1 MQILGSGVR
10 WQGMKKGLRFLTLV
24 ALALWVIPGNLD
36 AQTFLKNLKTRP
48 ERTNYIET
56 SRYEDVMAFLEAVD
70 AASPSVRLTTMG
82 YSYEGRA
89 LPLAVVG
96 NVGSATPEAVRAS
109 GKVRVYVQGDIHA
122 GEVEGKEAV
131 LEILRAVAEG
141 KHSSWFKS
149 IILLVCPIYNAD
161 GNERVNLLN
170 RGPQHG
176 PLGGMGQRESA
187 QGYDLNRDHMKID
200 SPEARSLIRFLTL
213 YDPHIFIDLHTTDG
227 TRHAYHLTYETP
239 LHPNVSPGLIDLLR
253 KDLLPAVSKVLRAT
267 EGWETFYYG
276 NAWGGR
282 QGGERAWYT
291 TEPTPRYS
299 QNYAGFRNRLGIL
312 CETYSYLTFQDRIRA
327 SRRFVEEVMDYVE
340 RHAAQVKKSTADAD
354 CQSIVGTP
362 MALSAKAVRAPEPV
376 EILMGETAEERNP
389 YSGARILRRLDVVR
403 PERMAWFG
411 TFEPG
416 ETITAP
422 RAYLVPPSLQRVVDR
437 LAAHGIRTQTLK
449 DTLTLEAEQF
459 RLDSTT
465 VAEREYQ
472 GHKQRILYGE
482 WRRSEAVIPAG
493 TLVVP
498 LDQPLA
504 RLAFQLLEP
513 RAEDCLA
520 SWNLM
525 DDAIERGKGYP
536 ILRVFGEIAD
546 QTSR

>member
-1 MQILGSGVR
+1 
-10 WQGMKKGLRFLTLV
+10 
-24 ALALWVIPGNLD
+24 
-36 AQTFLKNLKTRP
+36 
-48 ERTNYIET
+48 
-56 SRYEDVMAFLEAVD
+56 
-70 AASPSVRLTTMG
+70 
-82 YSYEGRA
+82 
-89 LPLAVVG
+89 
-96 NVGSATPEAVRAS
+96 
-109 GKVRVYVQGDIHA
+109 
-122 GEVEGKEAV
+122 
-131 LEILRAVAEG
+131 
-141 KHSSWFKS
+141 
-149 IILLVCPIYNAD
+149 
-161 GNERVNLLN
+161 
-170 RGPQHG
+170 
-176 PLGGMGQRESA
+176 
-187 QGYDLNRDHMKID
+187 MKID
-200 SPEARSLIRFLTL
+200 SPEARSLVRFLTL
-213 YDPHIFIDLHTTDG
+213 YDPHVFIDLHTTDG

-239 LHPNVSPGLIDLLR
+239 LHPNVSPALIDFLR
-253 KDLLPAVSKVLRAT
+253 QDLLPAVSKALRAT

-276 NAWGGR
+276 NVWGGR

-354 CQSIVGTP
+354 RQSIVGTP

-389 YSGARILRRLDVVR
+389 YSGARILRRLDVVK

-422 RAYLVPPSLQRVVDR
+422 RAYLVPPSLLRVVDR
-437 LAAHGIRTQTLK
+437 LAAHGIRTQALK
-449 DTLTLEAEQF
+449 DTLTLEVEQF
-459 RLDSTT
+459 RLDSTA

-525 DDAIERGKGYP
+525 DDVLEKGKEYP
-536 ILRVFGEIAD
+536 ILRIFGEIAH